1 MEFLV
6 KHPRELDTCARTLLQ
21 ASALPRVWTFE
32 GPLGAGKTALI
43 QALCRRLGVEEPV
56 TSPTFAL
63 INVYACSPEFGGS
76 IFHIDL
82 YRLETLEEALQ
93 LGIEEYLDSGSYC
106 FIEWPEL
113 IEPLLPERCARVRIE
128 PLADS
133 SRKILFLL
141 D

>member
-1 MEFLV
+1 MELLV
-6 KHPRELDTCARTLLQ
+6 KHPRELDACARALLQ
-21 ASALPRVWTFE
+21 TPDLPRVWTFS

-43 QALCRRLGVEEPV
+43 QALCRQLGVEEPV

-63 INVYACSPEFGGS
+63 INVYACSPDFGGS
-76 IFHIDL
+76 VFHIDL
-82 YRLETLEEALQ
+82 YRLESVEEALQ
-93 LGIEEYLDSGSYC
+93 LGIEEYLDSGRFC

-113 IEPLLPERCARVRIE
+113 LEPLLPERCAHVRIE
-128 PLADS
+128 PLEDS